1 MFARFVSSSALAA
14 VALIGVTALHPA
26 SAAPVFMDITSLTTG
41 SAGSFSGTLGGIG
54 VTGTITTTTSG
65 FVFGATGGNTCY
77 FCSTTDNTSP
87 QYSYDSVY
95 TPSVP
100 LTDRVGYTSFT
111 GSRNTATITINFTSP
126 VSNPVFEVANLDSMT
141 YDFSGTAGLAGLVL
155 LSGNGGGGDGILV
168 VGDVISDANP
178 ATLIGQSPA
187 VAPLTSGA
195 RSAYGSVLLQGTF
208 NSLTI
213 RVDNPTRGG
222 DGGSFTL
229 AVPEPG
235 TLALLGLGLAGLAA
249 TRRRK
254 Q

>member
-1 MFARFVSSSALAA
+1 MKLKTLTIAALLGMAA
-14 VALIGVTALHPA
+14 STVQ
-26 SAAPVFMDITSLTTG
+26 AAPVFMDITSLTTG
-41 SAGSFSGTLGGIG
+41 SAGSFSGTLGGVG
-54 VTGTITTTTSG
+54 VTGTITAPAQRFEFWVPG
-65 FVFGATGGNTCY
+65 PNDCY
-77 FCSTTDNTSP
+77 YCSTTNSTSP
-87 QYSYDSVY
+87 QFSYDSVY
-95 TPSVP
+95 TPSTP
-100 LTDRVGYTSFT
+100 LTDRVGYISWNNT
-111 GSRNTATITINFTSP
+111 RNTATITINFTSP
-126 VSNPVFEVANLDSMT
+126 VSNPVFQVANLDSMT

-187 VAPLTSGA
+187 VAPLTAGA

>member
-1 MFARFVSSSALAA
+1 MKLKTLTIAALLGMAA
-14 VALIGVTALHPA
+14 STVQ
-26 SAAPVFMDITSLTTG
+26 AAPVFMDITSLTTG

-54 VTGTITTTTSG
+54 VTGTITSTTAG
-65 FVFGATGGNTCY
+65 FVFRETGGDTCY

-126 VSNPVFEVANLDSMT
+126 VSSPVFEVANLDSMI
-141 YDFSGTAGLAGLVL
+141 YDFSGTAGLGGLVL

-178 ATLIGQSPA
+178 GTL
-187 VAPLTSGA
+187 VAQYADAAPRTSGA

-213 RVDNPTRGG
+213 RVDNPGSGG

-235 TLALLGLGLAGLAA
+235 TLALLGLGLAGVAA

-254 Q
+254 R